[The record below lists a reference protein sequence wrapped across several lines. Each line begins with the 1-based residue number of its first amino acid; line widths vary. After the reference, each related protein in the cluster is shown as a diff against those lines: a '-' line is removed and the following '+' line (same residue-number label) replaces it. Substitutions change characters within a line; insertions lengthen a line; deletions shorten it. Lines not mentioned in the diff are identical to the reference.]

1 VRPVLAMA
9 AWLAQP
15 STAKRWMLAPGAAQ
29 SLASAGPPDG
39 PLELLVGPEGGF
51 SEREI
56 DNARYVGFAAVSLGN
71 RILRAETAP
80 IAALAAIH
88 ALWGDFCR

>member
-1 VRPVLAMA
+1 
-9 AWLAQP
+9 
-15 STAKRWMLAPGAAQ
+15 
-29 SLASAGPPDG
+29 
-39 PLELLVGPEGGF
+39 LLVGPEGGF

-56 DNARYVGFAAVSLGN
+56 DNARYAGFAAVSLGS
-71 RILRAETAP
+71 RTLRAETAP